1 MRIPVI
7 TSFGGIN
14 PAGRSSFHHNYRR
27 LVIDALPE
35 DKAARTYQSLAA
47 LMGVDAAN
55 RQHIL
60 DHTLIRK
67 IEAQYFDTN
76 AVPCNKKMR
85 VASTDSPIRYVTK
98 ARNLPEMVP
107 SNWVITPL
115 ANGDVDVQISG
126 VAEMLVPS
134 TKVFE
139 VSSAGQI
146 PTGFDPGKLYASRSH
161 PRGLEMGIYAA
172 SDMLG
177 ATGISWQ
184 EITNVVPPE
193 QISVFASSG
202 MAQLDDNGLGG
213 LLSARANGKKAT
225 SKQLALGLAE
235 MPADF
240 INAYVLGSAGTTG
253 GNLGACATFLYNLMQ
268 GVNDIKAGRSRVALI
283 GAAEAA
289 ICPGGMEGYIA
300 MGALGTDANL
310 MALDGTDTVDNR
322 RASRPFSDNCGFTI
336 GEAANFVMLMDDELA
351 LEMGATIHGAV
362 TDVFVNAD
370 GHKKSISSPGVGNYL
385 TVARATAAARA
396 IVGEKAMR
404 HRSFVQAH
412 GTSTPQNR
420 TTESHI
426 LNEVAKAFG
435 IEKWPVAAIKAYIG
449 HTVASASADQL
460 ISSLGVWSE
469 GIIPGIKTITHIADD
484 VHQSNL
490 ALQAEHH
497 EVGVDGM
504 DVAILNAKGFGGN
517 NASAPVLSPAITRQM
532 LEKRH
537 GKSAMQSYAS
547 RNEQVQEKASQYDE
561 RCLSGVNEV
570 VYHFDHGVL
579 GGDDVTVTADNV
591 SLKGFA
597 KSTALTAESPFAD
610 CLPSQE

>member
-1 MRIPVI
+1 
-7 TSFGGIN
+7 
-14 PAGRSSFHHNYRR
+14 
-27 LVIDALPE
+27 
-35 DKAARTYQSLAA
+35 
-47 LMGVDAAN
+47 
-55 RQHIL
+55 
-60 DHTLIRK
+60 
-67 IEAQYFDTN
+67 
-76 AVPCNKKMR
+76 
-85 VASTDSPIRYVTK
+85 
-98 ARNLPEMVP
+98 
-107 SNWVITPL
+107 
-115 ANGDVDVQISG
+115 
-126 VAEMLVPS
+126 
-134 TKVFE
+134 
-139 VSSAGQI
+139 
-146 PTGFDPGKLYASRSH
+146 
-161 PRGLEMGIYAA
+161 MGIYAA

-310 MALDGTDTVDNR
+310 MALDGSDTVDNR